1 MFNKRDDAPA
11 STYQP
16 AAATA
21 RRTNGSSGAGFSVI
35 GPDVVVTGNVRASAD
50 LHIEGRVEGDLDC
63 GSLVVGTEALI
74 QGQVRAETARIAGRI
89 EGAVSIRQ
97 LTVEAGAR
105 ITGDVEYETISLET
119 GAHVDGRLK
128 HFSAQAAAAA
138 AATVTPVLGAPR
150 EFKMIDAP
158 SEEEAA

>member
-1 MFNKRDDAPA
+1 MR
-11 STYQP
+11 Q
-16 AAATA
+16 
-21 RRTNGSSGAGFSVI
+21 
-35 GPDVVVTGNVRASAD
+35 
-50 LHIEGRVEGDLDC
+50 
-63 GSLVVGTEALI
+63 LVVGTEALI
-74 QGQVRAETARIAGRI
+74 EGEVRAENARIAGRI

-119 GAHVDGRLK
+119 GAHIDGRLK
-128 HFSAQAAAAA
+128 HFSAQAAAA

>member
-1 MFNKRDDAPA
+1 MFNKRVAAPA

-16 AAATA
+16 APATA

-50 LHIEGRVEGDLDC
+50 LHIEGRIEGDLDC
-63 GSLVVGTEALI
+63 GSLVVGAEALI
-74 QGQVRAETARIAGRI
+74 QGQVRAESARIAGRI

-105 ITGDVEYETISLET
+105 ITG
-119 GAHVDGRLK
+119 AHVDGRLK
-128 HFSAQAAAAA
+128 HFSAQAAATEM
-138 AATVTPVLGAPR
+138 TVTPVLGSPR

-158 SEEEAA
+158 SEEQVA

>member
-16 AAATA
+16 AATTA
-21 RRTNGSSGAGFSVI
+21 RRTNGSSGTGFSVI
-35 GPDVVVTGNVRASAD
+35 GADVVVTGNVRASAD

-63 GSLVVGTEALI
+63 GSLVVGADALI
-74 QGQVRAETARIAGRI
+74 QGQVRAENARIAGRI
-89 EGAVSIRQ
+89 EGTVSIRQ

-128 HFSAQAAAAA
+128 HFSAQAAAT
-138 AATVTPVLGAPR
+138 ATVTPVLGAPR

>member
-1 MFNKRDDAPA
+1 MFNKRDAAPA

-16 AAATA
+16 AAAQT
-21 RRTNGSSGAGFSVI
+21 RRSNGSSGSGFSVI
-35 GPDVVVTGNVRASAD
+35 GADVVVTGNVRASAD
-50 LHIEGRVEGDLDC
+50 LHIEGRIDGDLDC
-63 GSLVVGTEALI
+63 GNLVVGSDATI
-74 QGQVRAETARIAGRI
+74 QGQVRADSARVAGKI
-89 EGAVSIRQ
+89 DGAVSIRQ

-138 AATVTPVLGAPR
+138 APPVLGAPR
-150 EFKMIDAP
+150 EFRMIDAP

>member
-21 RRTNGSSGAGFSVI
+21 RRTNGSSGTGFSVI
-35 GPDVVVTGNVRASAD
+35 GTDVVVTGNVRASAD

-63 GSLVVGTEALI
+63 GNLVVGSEALI
-74 QGQVRAETARIAGRI
+74 QGQVRAESARIAGRI

-97 LTVEAGAR
+97 LTVESGAR

-128 HFSAQAAAAA
+128 HFSAQAAAA
-138 AATVTPVLGAPR
+138 TVTPVLGAPR

>member
-74 QGQVRAETARIAGRI
+74 QGQVRAENARIAGRI

-105 ITGDVEYETISLET
+105 ITGDVEYETIAIEN
-119 GAHVDGRLK
+119 GASIDGRLK
-128 HFSAQAAAAA
+128 HVAVDAGSRSFERPAPTSAPDITLVSSSEAAA
-138 AATVTPVLGAPR
+138 
-150 EFKMIDAP
+150 
-158 SEEEAA
+158 

>member
-1 MFNKRDDAPA
+1 MFNKRDDAQA

-16 AAATA
+16 AATT
-21 RRTNGSSGAGFSVI
+21 RRANGSSGAGFSVI
-35 GPDVVVTGNVRASAD
+35 GADVVVTGNIKASAD
-50 LHIEGRVEGDLDC
+50 LHIEGRVDGDLDC
-63 GSLVVGTEALI
+63 GNLVVGSDATI
-74 QGQVRAETARIAGRI
+74 QGQVRADSARIAGKI
-89 EGAVSIRQ
+89 DGAVSIRQ

-138 AATVTPVLGAPR
+138 ATPALGAPR

-158 SEEEAA
+158 SEERAA

>member
-1 MFNKRDDAPA
+1 MFNKRVAAPA

-16 AAATA
+16 APATA

-50 LHIEGRVEGDLDC
+50 LHIEGRIEGDLDC
-63 GSLVVGTEALI
+63 GSLVVGAEALI
-74 QGQVRAETARIAGRI
+74 QGQVRAESARIAGRI

-105 ITGDVEYETISLET
+105 ITGDVEYDTISLET

-128 HFSAQAAAAA
+128 HFSAQATAAEVA
-138 AATVTPVLGAPR
+138 VTPVLGSPR

-158 SEEEAA
+158 SEEQVA

>member
-1 MFNKRDDAPA
+1 M
-11 STYQP
+11 
-16 AAATA
+16 
-21 RRTNGSSGAGFSVI
+21 VI
-35 GPDVVVTGNVRASAD
+35 NLRV
-50 LHIEGRVEGDLDC
+50 EGRVEGDLDC
-63 GSLVVGTEALI
+63 GSLVIGTEALI
-74 QGQVRAETARIAGRI
+74 QGQVRAENARIAGRI

-138 AATVTPVLGAPR
+138 TVTPVLGAPR

-158 SEEEAA
+158 TEEEAA

>member
-1 MFNKRDDAPA
+1 MFNKREDAPA

-16 AAATA
+16 AATTA
-21 RRTNGSSGAGFSVI
+21 RRTNGSSNTGFSVI
-35 GPDVVVTGNVRASAD
+35 GADLVITGNVRATAD
-50 LHIEGRVEGDLDC
+50 LHIEGRIEGDLDC
-63 GSLVVGTEALI
+63 GNLVVGAEAVI
-74 QGQVRAETARIAGRI
+74 QGQVRADSARIAGRI
-89 EGAVSIRQ
+89 EGTVSIRQ
-97 LTVEAGAR
+97 LTVESGAR

-128 HFSAQAAAAA
+128 HFSAK
-138 AATVTPVLGAPR
+138 AATAAPATPVLGAPR

>member
-16 AAATA
+16 AATA

-35 GPDVVVTGNVRASAD
+35 GADVVVTGNVRASAD

-74 QGQVRAETARIAGRI
+74 QGQVRAENARIAGRI

-138 AATVTPVLGAPR
+138 AVTPVLGAPR